1 MSKRFDY
8 VSSDTST
15 SNNNAEN
22 VNHLDVDHLDV
33 DAVTNMAADHNVSKI
48 IIGEGD
54 SGDQFNPELTDR
66 PFAWQEMG

>member
-33 DAVTNMAADHNVSKI
+33 DAVTNMAADLNVSKI
-48 IIGEGD
+48 IEEGD